1 MFSVLVVIVCLGTG
15 FSTAFSWRFSLAFGE
30 SGKILKVQKIEKSA
44 THNIHSCIHKNCRK
58 LKIQRLRVK
67 NRERKSE
74 CVVTRIIIVD
84 F

>member
-44 THNIHSCIHKNCRK
+44 THNIHAYRKNCRK

-67 NRERKSE
+67 NREIKSE
-74 CVVTRIIIVD
+74 CVVTSIIIVD

>member
-44 THNIHSCIHKNCRK
+44 THNIHAYTEKCRK

-74 CVVTRIIIVD
+74 CVLTRIITVD